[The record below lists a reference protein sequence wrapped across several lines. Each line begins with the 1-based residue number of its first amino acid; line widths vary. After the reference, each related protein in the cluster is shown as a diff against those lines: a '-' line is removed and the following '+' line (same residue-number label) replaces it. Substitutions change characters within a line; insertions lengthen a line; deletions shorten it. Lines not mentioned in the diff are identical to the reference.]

1 MGIAAGGEA
10 ELVLAGMPT
19 PQQTLNQLNLA
30 HGDKTKGRFLH
41 AEFGNPSDRIGK
53 AAAMAVEAAPQRAD
67 RRPQCGAGTE
77 RRAAQHGINGKPGN
91 RARRCAA
98 SGADTELLER
108 FRAKQV
114 QAPLP
119 LFDGKGVAL
128 EIVGPEAEQR
138 QQIDPVPRVAGGA
151 IFGGLIG
158 AVSSIV
164 NVVVDEFTGKDIG
177 EHVLALLKEQ
187 TGLDGN
193 GDSPTDID
201 GTIMLAGDVANP
213 TEPKRTADPPVSAV
227 SDHLAVLEWAQ
238 QEQHFMTALA
248 MNPSVV
254 DLAPEDGKERTVP
267 NTEPLL
273 ADLDINPYRMSATLA
288 SAPSQTGLNISA

>member
-1 MGIAAGGEA
+1 METLTTILDPTSAPSRGLIPADARPSAPSNGGGFQA
-10 ELVLAGMPT
+10 FGDDGPSFFDILDIINPLQHIPIVS
-19 PQQTLNQLNLA
+19 TLYREIT
-30 HGDKTKGRFLH
+30 GD
-41 AEFGNPSDRIGK
+41 D
-53 AAAMAVEAAPQRAD
+53 
-67 RRPQCGAGTE
+67 
-77 RRAAQHGINGKPGN
+77 
-91 RARRCAA
+91 
-98 SGADTELLER
+98 
-108 FRAKQV
+108 
-114 QAPLP
+114 
-119 LFDGKGVAL
+119 
-128 EIVGPEAEQR
+128 
-138 QQIDPVPRVAGGA
+138 IDPVPRVAGGA